1 MVLKRGIPTMFKKPI
16 CKHKPVLDNIN
27 NGILQAFQLIV
38 LDKYL
43 LGVLNPSP
51 VSQHALT

>member
-1 MVLKRGIPTMFKKPI
+1 MVLKRGIPTMLKKPI

-27 NGILQAFQLIV
+27 NGILQVFQLIV

-43 LGVLNPSP
+43 LGVLSPSP